1 MTCNVKSVESWTTHL
16 LKSIVN
22 KRVSLLLINASV
34 EAEKA
39 DILWNINIEE
49 QLFHWVSNQLD
60 EVINMLNELR
70 SQQDL
75 TLQLNEHWLL
85 VQDDHKKR
93 AKQLEVAFDKNDE
106 LEKKISQL
114 QDERLNF
121 RAKQRQADWSMSC
134 QDTQSAEQRVNQKE
148 AHFQRESSTLSDNE
162 NDHHKF
168 IKLSNSLI
176 FTETDDSIWKT
187 WNIKIADKLDV
198 NANHYFTEK
207 IRIVYVIFRLEDNAD
222 QQIYVKHHIDAF
234 SLYQSLSELLKHLK
248 EIYED
253 QNLTRKCHHEYVAL
267 KQLNKFFSSF
277 YSEFTRIFSF
287 LNYDDVILMN
297 NIQNKIN
304 NHLQNALSVCLIK
317 FSSLDKLKIFLQDV
331 NNK

>member
-1 MTCNVKSVESWTTHL
+1 
-16 LKSIVN
+16 
-22 KRVSLLLINASV
+22 
-34 EAEKA
+34 
-39 DILWNINIEE
+39 
-49 QLFHWVSNQLD
+49 
-60 EVINMLNELR
+60 
-70 SQQDL
+70 
-75 TLQLNEHWLL
+75 
-85 VQDDHKKR
+85 
-93 AKQLEVAFDKNDE
+93 
-106 LEKKISQL
+106 
-114 QDERLNF
+114 
-121 RAKQRQADWSMSC
+121 
-134 QDTQSAEQRVNQKE
+134 
-148 AHFQRESSTLSDNE
+148 
-162 NDHHKF
+162 
-168 IKLSNSLI
+168 
-176 FTETDDSIWKT
+176 
-187 WNIKIADKLDV
+187 
-198 NANHYFTEK
+198 
-207 IRIVYVIFRLEDNAD
+207 VIFRLEDNAD